1 MQLIFI
7 GIGLANNNEKS
18 IVAGD
23 FNNSII
29 WDKKGND
36 NNFNNIN
43 DHFVDLGFVS
53 NYHKLKGEDIW
64 QRIFCDFF
72 SYEKRVKKIS
82 Y

>member
-7 GIGLANNNEKS
+7 ETGLVDNDERC

-53 NYHKLKGEDIW
+53 NYHSLK
-64 QRIFCDFF
+64 
-72 SYEKRVKKIS
+72 K
-82 Y
+82 